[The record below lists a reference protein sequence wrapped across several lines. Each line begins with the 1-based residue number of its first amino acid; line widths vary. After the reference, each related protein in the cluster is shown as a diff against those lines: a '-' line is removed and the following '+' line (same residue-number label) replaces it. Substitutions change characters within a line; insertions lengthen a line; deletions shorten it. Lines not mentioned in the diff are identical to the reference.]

1 MEAILWLFRTVNNRS
16 IRRRDIFHA
25 PASGNRQRRPYS
37 ISNRIASYCTY
48 VDCGN
53 TALS

>member
-1 MEAILWLFRTVNNRS
+1 MEAIVWLSRTCNNRS

-25 PASGNRQRRPYS
+25 PASDYRQRQPYS

-48 VDCGN
+48 VDCAN